1 MQKRFKMKW
10 KVLFSMLLASMCHLE
25 AAANTLQ
32 TTGSFFR
39 EITDN
44 PASEK
49 KQRTTKVIKNPYY
62 QCDLDENCN
71 FILQNLKAQNV
82 KKIESKMDLPSDRA
96 DLYIWEKDK
105 RGMF

>member
-1 MQKRFKMKW
+1 MKW
-10 KVLFSMLLASMCHLE
+10 KVLFSMLLVSMCHLQ

-44 PASEK
+44 PTK
-49 KQRTTKVIKNPYY
+49 KEQKTTKIIKNPYY

-71 FILQNLKAQNV
+71 FILQNLEAQNV
-82 KKIESKMDLPSDRA
+82 KKIKSKMDLPSDRR
-96 DLYIWEKDK
+96 DLHIWKKDK
-105 RGMF
+105 LGIFSNPP